1 MTPDSCIPKELKKGD
16 YYEIFFKIIK
26 KFSNVNDVSSA
37 KVFQSNNIFLRNV
50 ALHFSE
56 HYNNAKSTC
65 LINEKCSGR
74 CDALCE
80 YLNLWLDEKRD
91 LYTSGSKCAYNKKL
105 WDEYIEDLWTVLK
118 KESGE
123 TAFKCERTNAAVN
136 NNFPVEG
143 IHKDCNNSTP
153 AQFSLTCDN
162 VPDHDLKEIQYID
175 RPISTASKIASSM
188 GYAFFVI
195 FLIYVFFYKFTPLGL
210 WFNRLIKEK
219 KRKWVNTDEEEI
231 QEFMRTSENSDMH
244 FENRGIGLNYHS
256 SRNSHI

>member
-1 MTPDSCIPKELKKGD
+1 MTTGSCFPAVLKKEN
-16 YYEIFFKIIK
+16 YYEKYFRIYKQFN
-26 KFSNVNDVSSA
+26 NVNNIVNA

-50 ALHFSE
+50 ALYFSE
-56 HYNNAKSTC
+56 FYNEIKVICS
-65 LINEKCSGR
+65 INDQCPGR
-74 CDALCE
+74 CKEHCN

-91 LYTSGSKCAYNKKL
+91 LYTSGGNCTYNKKL
-105 WDEYIEDLWTVLK
+105 WDEYIEELWKELK
-118 KESGE
+118 QNSGE
-123 TAFKCERTNAAVN
+123 TPFECERSKVVVN
-136 NNFPVEG
+136 DQFPKEG
-143 IHKDCNNSTP
+143 IPNDCGSP
-153 AQFSLTCDN
+153 VPVQFSLTCDN

-188 GYAFFVI
+188 GY
-195 FLIYVFFYKFTPLGL
+195 FTPLGL

-231 QEFMRTSENSDMH
+231 QEFMRTSENSDMP